1 MTEQHPTLLFASLA
15 FILILG
21 SWALNPIEANGL
33 SYADQFSFWGL
44 PNGKNVISCFSLLA
58 LGVYGLTCRPRFD
71 LGREVLVGLALACVG
86 CFFLGLFGVWHHLEP
101 QVISRW
107 AVHLALSLCVMNAG
121 FALVAAQLPLKGTW
135 WLFGLCQFIAIF
147 NASFEYLFNDKRFLL
162 MSQAFLA
169 VLILFSML
177 RVRRLSYANHLYY
190 SLFLFM
196 LAFISNYFDHEILQ
210 GSQYIISGHS
220 LQNLF
225 WSIAGFFL
233 LRFLI
238 VIKPSDLV
246 TVQANAE

>member
-1 MTEQHPTLLFASLA
+1 MTDRHPTILFASLA
-15 FILILG
+15 CILILG

-33 SYADQFSFWGL
+33 SYADQFSFWGM
-44 PNGKNVISCFSLLA
+44 PNGKNVLSCLSLLI
-58 LGVYGLTCRPRFD
+58 LGIYGLTCRPRFD
-71 LGREVLVGLALACVG
+71 LGREVLVGLALACLG

-107 AVHLALSLCVMNAG
+107 ASHLALSLCVMNAG
-121 FALVAAQLPLKGTW
+121 FALVAAQLPLKGSW

-177 RVRRLSYANHLYY
+177 RVWRLNYAKQLYY
-190 SLFLFM
+190 SLLLFL
-196 LAFISNYFDHEILQ
+196 LAFVSNYFDQEILQ

-220 LQNLF
+220 LQNLL

-238 VIKPSDLV
+238 VIKPSDLS
-246 TVQANAE
+246 TVQADSE